1 VPEFAIGV
9 TGNECAAFVDEGNK
23 ILLSERDLEVEGLLS
38 RVPLSDDK
46 VSGTIKT
53 VFSLSCE
60 QVFVLKLLSES
71 KFLIEDFTLVVEC
84 GLGGSPLVEP
94 GLDNVGPS
102 VLVEEDNALSSVLV
116 GICKDE
122 RLGLL
127 DCEINKIFF
136 SSAEIELGT
145 KHLQH
150 FVYTARQPLALDTG
164 GEINKIGPSFPFLA
178 HV

>member
-1 VPEFAIGV
+1 
-9 TGNECAAFVDEGNK
+9 
-23 ILLSERDLEVEGLLS
+23 LLSERDLEVEGLLS
-38 RVPLSDDK
+38 RGPLSDDK

-150 FVYTARQPLALDTG
+150 SYTLHANHLR
-164 GEINKIGPSFPFLA
+164 
-178 HV
+178 

>member
-38 RVPLSDDK
+38 KGPLSDDK

-102 VLVEEDNALSSVLV
+102 VLVEEHNALSIVLV

-136 SSAEIELGT
+136 SSVEIELGT

-150 FVYTARQPLALDTG
+150 SYTLHANHLR
-164 GEINKIGPSFPFLA
+164 
-178 HV
+178 

>member
-1 VPEFAIGV
+1 MYKKCIKNFTKQSRKQQKHTFKSESPSTHVPSTLSPPELAIGV

-23 ILLSERDLEVEGLLS
+23 ILLSESDLEVEGLS
-38 RVPLSDDK
+38 KGPFDDK

-53 VFSLSCE
+53 VFSQSCE

-71 KFLIEDFTLVVEC
+71 KLLIEDLTLVEC

-102 VLVEEDNALSSVLV
+102 VLVEEENALSSDLV
-116 GICKDE
+116 GICKEE

-127 DCEINKIFF
+127 ETYQIQNWFIKKQKV
-136 SSAEIELGT
+136 A
-145 KHLQH
+145 
-150 FVYTARQPLALDTG
+150 
-164 GEINKIGPSFPFLA
+164 
-178 HV
+178 